1 MSQYRPF
8 PQFQPRPA
16 QDEQQAQD
24 EAVDERRQDIRLDQ
38 PQVVENDQD
47 RNGINQGME
56 PAPVVSQP
64 LRHFVR
70 GRHRQRDEQDKSGET
85 DSDIRPLRHVQD
97 DLVPVEELVQH
108 QVGGEVQ
115 AGVKKR
121 KQAQHPAEPD
131 QRVLAGDLPQRRD
144 RQGNEQE
151 AQRPFTGE
159 MGNFLD
165 RVGGQVIGKTV
176 IHQHAE
182 RQRAEQE
189 QDRLRP
195 A

>member
-1 MSQYRPF
+1 
-8 PQFQPRPA
+8 
-16 QDEQQAQD
+16 
-24 EAVDERRQDIRLDQ
+24 
-38 PQVVENDQD
+38 
-47 RNGINQGME
+47 ME

-64 LRHFVR
+64 LRHFVG
-70 GRHRQRDEQDKSGET
+70 GRHCQRDEQDKGAET
-85 DSDIRPLRHVQD
+85 DGDIRPFRHVQD
-97 DLVPVEELVQH
+97 NLVPVEELVQH

-115 AGVKKR
+115 AGVEKR
-121 KQAQHPAEPD
+121 KQAEHPAEPN
-131 QRVLAGDLPQRRD
+131 QRVLTGDFPQRRD
-144 RQGNEQE
+144 RQGDEQE

-159 MGNFLD
+159 MGDFLD

-182 RQRAEQE
+182 RQRTEQE